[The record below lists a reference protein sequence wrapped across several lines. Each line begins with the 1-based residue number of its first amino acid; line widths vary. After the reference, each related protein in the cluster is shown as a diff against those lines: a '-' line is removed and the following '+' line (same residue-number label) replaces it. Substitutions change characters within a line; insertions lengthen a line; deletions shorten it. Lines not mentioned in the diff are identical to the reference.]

1 MNIMMIRFV
10 QLLAL
15 FLLTSM
21 SHATPQQLLSEL
33 QQMRLAS
40 IEVVTNFYMFTGLDA
55 DAKYDRR
62 MQQSAE
68 RFKTSLENAN
78 ELAIANNASDN
89 MANITADWKKLNEL
103 LMSNREDMMTQGFPE
118 VLLVDEMDRASQ
130 SLVKK
135 ITGTYQQIQQE
146 TGITPPEI
154 VKKSRSLAL
163 LMEEITAQY
172 AARATT
178 NLGQVFMGN
187 SERTL
192 EQMADEFQVGLEELR
207 AMLQGKQADNILKS
221 IDSKWK
227 FMSNSVKNYNQNT
240 VLFLVVS
247 YNDRILMHLKELE
260 ERFR

>member
-1 MNIMMIRFV
+1 MNTMIIRFV
-10 QLLAL
+10 QLVTLLL
-15 FLLTSM
+15 FTSV
-21 SHATPQQLLSEL
+21 SQATPQQLLSEL
-33 QQMRLAS
+33 QQMRLSA

-68 RFKTSLENAN
+68 HFKKSLENAN

-89 MANITADWKKLNEL
+89 MTGISADWTKLSEL
-103 LMSNREDMMTQGFPE
+103 LMENRKDMLTQGFPE

-130 SLVKK
+130 GLVKK
-135 ITGTYQQIQQE
+135 ITATYQQVQQG

-154 VKKSRSLAL
+154 VQKSRSLAL

-192 EQMADEFQVGLEELR
+192 GQMADEFQVGLDELR
-207 AMLQGKQADNILKS
+207 AMLKGKQADNVLKS

-227 FMSNSVKNYNQNT
+227 FMSNSVKNYNENT

-247 YNDRILMHLKELE
+247 YNDRILMHLKELD
-260 ERFR
+260 ERFQ